1 MKIPRTVFTCGP
13 FAMDSMTILLLNISF
28 DDVLRLFLLSFEK
41 LEDTR
46 RQVALLFLY
55 NKRFNS
61 RYLTETPLIDKICLV
76 SVLLSSLLSFTA
88 TETFRTLFTVIKILL
103 FLNSTPS
110 YLIRKNLDKTASRHL
125 RG

>member
-1 MKIPRTVFTCGP
+1 
-13 FAMDSMTILLLNISF
+13 
-28 DDVLRLFLLSFEK
+28 LFLF
-41 LEDTR
+41 
-46 RQVALLFLY
+46 

-61 RYLTETPLIDKICLV
+61 KYLTEAPLIDKICLV